1 MKKNLVA
8 TVTLSTPK
16 APEAFASEIAAVI
29 LQKDT
34 SAHYYDQL
42 TVQIY
47 YGYDIGIAQRWS
59 HQEFSRTTL
68 EWGDYS
74 RSVPQRGSSSPAPL
88 GLRWMPKRETKCA
101 AWFQDVVRL

>member
-1 MKKNLVA
+1 MAFGERACEIGLQHSSGGESVKKNLVA

-68 EWGDYS
+68 EWETSPD
-74 RSVPQRGSSSPAPL
+74 SVPQRGRP
-88 GLRWMPKRETKCA
+88 
-101 AWFQDVVRL
+101 